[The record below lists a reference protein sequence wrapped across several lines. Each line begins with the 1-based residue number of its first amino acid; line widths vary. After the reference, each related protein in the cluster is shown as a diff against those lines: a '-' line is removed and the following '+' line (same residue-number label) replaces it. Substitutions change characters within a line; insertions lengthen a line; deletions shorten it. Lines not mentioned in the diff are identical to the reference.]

1 MEFQGFRQVDPRQL
15 STSLSPEKMGS
26 KFGEQNT
33 NYCLECARSLD
44 VLFEIK
50 CTVVQQMVSKF
61 ILMLKHFIYMSL

>member
-1 MEFQGFRQVDPRQL
+1 MRGEWSLELTNNRYMEFQGFRQVDPRQL

-50 CTVVQQMVSKF
+50 CTVVQ
-61 ILMLKHFIYMSL
+61 